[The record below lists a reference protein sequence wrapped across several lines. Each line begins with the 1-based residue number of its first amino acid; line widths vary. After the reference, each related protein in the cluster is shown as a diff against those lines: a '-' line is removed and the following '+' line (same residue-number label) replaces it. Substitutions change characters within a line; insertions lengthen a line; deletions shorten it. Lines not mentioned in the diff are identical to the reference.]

1 MVLHKQRFNCR
12 KEPSKK
18 RKAKFWLATSAK
30 SGKEKERILKNFLFF
45 FFFVF
50 HKKEKKK
57 KKSWLST
64 ISFLHVVV
72 IVDEV
77 NECRRCYELWLQN
90 RSWKQIRIGAV
101 LRKTLLFIYLFINNK
116 LKKKKKNSWVWMWIC
131 DGVRMRAIEYLL
143 IIINKR
149 KKVPVQHHT

>member
-18 RKAKFWLATSAK
+18 RKAKFWLGTSAK
-30 SGKEKERILKNFLFF
+30 SGKENERILKNFLFF
-45 FFFVF
+45 FLFFI
-50 HKKEKKK
+50 KKRRRKRKVDYLPLASSMLLLLLMKWMNVVDVVSCDSKTEVEN
-57 KKSWLST
+57 KSEWL
-64 ISFLHVVV
+64 L
-72 IVDEV
+72 
-77 NECRRCYELWLQN
+77 CCARLY
-90 RSWKQIRIGAV
+90 
-101 LRKTLLFIYLFINNK
+101 YLFINNK
-116 LKKKKKNSWVWMWIC
+116 LKKKKNSWVWMWIC